1 VRELMGTE
9 PPDYRPAPIAIGP
22 ELLGELFA

>member
-1 VRELMGTE
+1 MGTQ
-9 PPDYRPAPIAIGP
+9 PPAYRPAPIAIGP

>member
-1 VRELMGTE
+1 MGTQ
-9 PPDYRPAPIAIGP
+9 PPAYRPAPIAIDP

>member
-1 VRELMGTE
+1 MGTQ
-9 PPDYRPAPIAIGP
+9 PPAYRPAPIALGP